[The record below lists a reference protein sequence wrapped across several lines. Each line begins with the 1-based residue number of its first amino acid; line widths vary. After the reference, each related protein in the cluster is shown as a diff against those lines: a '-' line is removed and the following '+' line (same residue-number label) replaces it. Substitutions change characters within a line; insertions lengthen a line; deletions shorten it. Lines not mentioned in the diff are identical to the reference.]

1 MTAVDLQYVCV
12 TLHHSEAHELA
23 HHSSLRR
30 ERKGKE
36 IYYITINETH
46 TQTVGLEPVYK
57 SGHSAILQFYFMNC
71 VNFAEFADLQIWRF
85 TDLEIADL
93 EIWRFTDLQIR
104 RLQSCR
110 FADYRIAD
118 CRLFC
123 FLCAWFVLHVSS

>member
-85 TDLEIADL
+85 TELQIC
-93 EIWRFTDLQIR
+93 RFGDLQIY
-104 RLQSCR
+104 R
-110 FADYRIAD
+110 FADYRVAD
-118 CRLFC
+118 LQITD
-123 FLCAWFVLHVSS
+123 LQI